1 MMNYI
6 NRNDA
11 KIVSGGKLLPIRFTI
26 LGCSYPHRNQGVY
39 FNCLFQIILPEIL
52 ISLEPDLM
60 DLLDRK
66 TYASSICGIAY
77 VYVLGYGK
85 VTENTSVSKFNELC
99 FPLLTNFQ
107 QYFIYLYR
115 TINIT

>member
-1 MMNYI
+1 MNYI

-26 LGCSYPHRNQGVY
+26 LGCSYPHRSQGVY

-77 VYVLGYGK
+77 VYVLGCGK
-85 VTENTSVSKFNELC
+85 VTEDISVSKFNELC
-99 FPLLTNFQ
+99 FPLLTLIFNSTS
-107 QYFIYLYR
+107 YIY
-115 TINIT
+115 IEQ